1 MSSIDTTIEE
11 EVIDDPIASAILRG
25 GAPLLSDAS
34 AVVEEPV
41 EDPAGEPPT
50 APEGEPGGEPVEETI
65 GDLILGK
72 FKTSEDLAE
81 GYKNLESQFT
91 QNNQRL
97 KDLEDLLSTEDEEPQ
112 RPAWNAPFAG
122 ADPANEAEL
131 VGWAE
136 NDPGAAAQWAITNND
151 RIPAEMVNSL
161 WEHWFERK
169 PTDAMAW
176 YTQQQ
181 TASISQQYE
190 ARLTELQEQIAP
202 LRDQQTSNMFESSLT
217 ALEGQIPDLAD
228 YSQKIQ
234 DYIDH
239 IPVDQLHLAF
249 FPNGM
254 DTPEKVQEGIK
265 SLYAIVRMR
274 EPLAQQ
280 SQVTTNQA
288 FTQQRQGVADTG
300 PTDYD
305 AKINAAILNG

>member
-11 EVIDDPIASAILRG
+11 EVIDDPIANAILHG
-25 GAPLLSDAS
+25 GAPPLA
-34 AVVEEPV
+34 AVTEEPAEDLMGAPVDDLEQPEV
-41 EDPAGEPPT
+41 E
-50 APEGEPGGEPVEETI
+50 
-65 GDLILGK
+65 LLLGK
-72 FKTSEDLAE
+72 FKTTDDLAE
-81 GYKNLESQFT
+81 GYRNLESQFT

-97 KDLEDLLSTEDEEPQ
+97 KDLEDLLSAEDEEPE
-112 RPAWNAPFAG
+112 RPAWNAPFSG
-122 ADPANEAEL
+122 GDPANEAEL
-131 VGWAE
+131 IGWAD
-136 NDPGAAAQWAITNND
+136 NDPGAAAQWAITNRD
-151 RIPAEMVNSL
+151 RVPAEMVNSL
-161 WEHWFERK
+161 YEHWFERK
-169 PTDAMAW
+169 PTEVMTW

-181 TASISQQYE
+181 AATMSQQYE
-190 ARLTELQEQIAP
+190 TQISELREQIAP
-202 LRDQQTSNMFESSLT
+202 LRDQQTSSMFESSLS
-217 ALEGQIPDLAD
+217 ALEAQIPDLAD

-254 DTPEKVQEGIK
+254 DTPDKVQEGIK

-274 EPLAQQ
+274 EPLEQ
-280 SQVTTNQA
+280 SSQPATNQA